1 MNIRHFFCCLFSLFF
16 LATLLCSPL
25 WAEERTVQMTIP
37 GCDS

>member
-1 MNIRHFFCCLFSLFF
+1 MSVRRFFCFLFSL
-16 LATLLCSPL
+16 LLILTLFCAPL